1 MNKLDYVEKGRG
13 VIALELAEVARL
25 QARLD
30 ENFAAAVELLLSMEP
45 RQRVIVC
52 GVGKSGHV
60 GEKIAATLTSTGCP
74 AVVLNSMNALH
85 GDLGVV
91 SPGDV
96 VLALSYSGETEELA
110 RILPAL
116 KRLDTRIIAL
126 TGNVRSFLAQSSE
139 VVLDCSVELEA
150 CPLNLAPTSSTTA
163 MLVLGDALAMV
174 LLEARGFT
182 KEDFARYHPGG
193 QLGRALLLKV
203 RDIMRGPESLAVVPP
218 SARVH
223 EVLREMTKHRAGAAV
238 AVDDEGCLLGIFTHG
253 DFVRHYQRDP
263 AIGEIFVGE
272 VITRSPVTVIGER
285 LAAEALHILETH
297 RVDDLVVVDDENRPI
312 GMIDSQDLART
323 RLV

>member
-1 MNKLDYVEKGRG
+1 VSEHEYIRQARRVMG
-13 VIALELAEVARL
+13 LEMTEVARL

-30 ENFAAAVELLLSMEP
+30 ERFCAAVDLLLAC
-45 RQRVIVC
+45 RGKVIVC
-52 GVGKSGHV
+52 GVGKSGHI

-74 AVVLNSMNALH
+74 AVVLNSLNAIH

-110 RILPAL
+110 QIIPAL
-116 KRLDTRIIAL
+116 KRLNARIIAL
-126 TGNVRSFLAQSSE
+126 TGNPRSFLAQHAE
-139 VVLDCSVELEA
+139 VVLDTSVEQEA
-150 CPLNLAPTSSTTA
+150 CPLNLAPTASTTA

-203 RDIMRGPESLAVVPP
+203 EAIMRGSDALPVVKP
-218 SARVH
+218 AALVRD
-223 EVLREMTKHRAGAAV
+223 VLHEMTRRRAGAAV
-238 AVDDEGCLLGIFTHG
+238 ATDEAGRLLGIFTHG
-253 DFVRHYQRDP
+253 DFVRHYQQNP
-263 AIGEIFVGE
+263 AIGDVAVEQVL
-272 VITRSPVTVIGER
+272 TRNPVTVRGDR
-285 LAAEALHILETH
+285 LAAEALLVLETH
-297 RVDDLVVVDDENRPI
+297 RVDDLVVVDEDNRPI
-312 GMIDSQDLART
+312 GMIDSQDLARI